1 MFYIV
6 NNMERLK
13 PIFFLVSLFPL
24 PPPFC
29 FFTLSVIERENLKI
43 HKYGLKIYL
52 EFH

>member
-1 MFYIV
+1 MLYIV

-13 PIFFLVSLFPL
+13 QFFLFLYSSL
-24 PPPFC
+24 PPSFF